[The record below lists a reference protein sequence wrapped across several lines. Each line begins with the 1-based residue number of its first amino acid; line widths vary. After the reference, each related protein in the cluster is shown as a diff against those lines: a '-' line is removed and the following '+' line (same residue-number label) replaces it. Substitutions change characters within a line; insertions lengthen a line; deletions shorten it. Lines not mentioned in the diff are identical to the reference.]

1 MKKTILLLSAF
12 ITMSIFSFAQ
22 TTHEIEAGGGP
33 NGPTPYYSPQFI
45 TIEVG
50 DIVHWQSIGGT
61 HNVDGRT
68 ATFPANPMSFFSG
81 AAATGLNFSF
91 TFTTAGFY
99 EFECGAFD
107 HALTQ
112 FGTITVVDNT
122 TSLDELNA
130 INVRFGPNPATE
142 FINVSADE
150 VLLHYVIM
158 DVQGRIVMESSLD
171 SGANYARIELNALD
185 QGIYILSL
193 ETSAG
198 NGIVRFRKD

>member
-1 MKKTILLLSAF
+1 MKKTIFLFSAF
-12 ITMSIFSFAQ
+12 IAMSIFSFAQ
-22 TTHEIEAGGGP
+22 TTYEIEAGGGP

-50 DIVHWQSIGGT
+50 DIVHWQSSDGT

-112 FGTITVVDNT
+112 FGTITVLDT
-122 TSLDELNA
+122 TTGIEELNA

-142 FINVSADE
+142 FINVSADDA
-150 VLLHYVIM
+150 LLHFVIM
-158 DVQGRIVMESSLD
+158 DVHGRVVMESNLD
-171 SGANYARIELNALD
+171 SGANNTRIELNALD

-193 ETSAG
+193 ESTTG
-198 NGIVRFRKD
+198 TGIIRFKKD